1 MLGPPVRHAGPAQQ
15 TMRSPTMADVQQ
27 PLPRLTPG
35 DPAPWFTAACSA
47 NPRYVF
53 SSVAGRYVVLCFLG
67 SAARPEAQ
75 AALRTVAAH
84 RALFDDARIALF
96 CVTLDPEDQRQGRLV
111 QSLPGIRH
119 FWDFDGA
126 VSRLY
131 GALAPMPPDPDRIDD
146 GRGGRGARMAFRPFW
161 LVLDPTLRVLAR
173 RPLGEAEAVMRDL
186 AALPPPER
194 HAGVAAPW
202 APVLVVP
209 RVFEPEFCRHL
220 IGLYERHGGQP
231 SGFMREVDGKT
242 VPVLDP
248 GHKRRADYTIED
260 EAVKAAARTRI
271 VRRLVPEIEK
281 AFQFRATRMERYI
294 VACYDA
300 AEQGHF
306 AAHRDNTTKGT
317 AHRKFAVTLN
327 LNAEE
332 YEGGELRFP
341 EFGAR
346 SYRAPTGGAV
356 VFSCSLLHE
365 ALPVTKGRRYVF
377 LPFLYDEDGARIR
390 EANNPYLGEGVGEYR
405 KDGAAARA

>member
-1 MLGPPVRHAGPAQQ
+1 
-15 TMRSPTMADVQQ
+15 MAETQQ
-27 PLPRLTPG
+27 PPRLTPG
-35 DPAPWFTAACSA
+35 DPAPWFTAACGA
-47 NPRYVF
+47 NPHYVF
-53 SSVAGRYVVLCFLG
+53 SSVAGRYVVLCFLA
-67 SAARPEAQ
+67 SAGRPEARPAL
-75 AALRTVAAH
+75 AAIAAH
-84 RALFDDARIALF
+84 RALFDDRRIALF
-96 CVTLDPEDQRQGRLV
+96 CVTLDPEDRRQGRLV

-131 GALAPMPPDPDRIDD
+131 GALMPAPPPEPDRIGD
-146 GRGGRGARMAFRPFW
+146 GAGGGARALSRPFW
-161 LVLDPTLRVLAR
+161 VVLDPTLRVLAV
-173 RPLGEAEAVMRDL
+173 RPLAEAEAVMRDL

-202 APVLVVP
+202 APVLLVP

-231 SGFMREVDGKT
+231 SGFMREVDGRT
-242 VPVLDP
+242 VAVHDP
-248 GHKRRADYTIED
+248 AHKRRADYVIED
-260 EAVKAAARTRI
+260 EAARAAARARI
-271 VRRLVPEIEK
+271 VRRLLPEIEK

-306 AAHRDNTTKGT
+306 AAHRDNTTRGT
-317 AHRKFAVTLN
+317 AHRRFAVTLN

-341 EFGAR
+341 EFGTR

-377 LPFLYDEDGARIR
+377 LPFLYDEAGARLR
-390 EANNPYLGEGVGEYR
+390 EANSAYLGEGVGEYR
-405 KDGAAARA
+405 RGGATAGA

>member
-1 MLGPPVRHAGPAQQ
+1 
-15 TMRSPTMADVQQ
+15 MAA
-27 PLPRLTPG
+27 PPRLAPG
-35 DPAPWFTAACSA
+35 DAAPWFTAASSA

-67 SAARPEAQ
+67 SAARPEVQ
-75 AALRTVAAH
+75 AALRAVAEH
-84 RALFDDARIALF
+84 RALFDDRRAALF
-96 CVTLDPEDQRQGRLV
+96 GVSLDPEDRSQGRLQ

-131 GALAPMPPDPDRIDD
+131 GALLPPSAQVPDSID
-146 GRGGRGARMAFRPFW
+146 GAGGGLSTYQPFW
-161 LVLDPTLRVLAR
+161 LVLDPMLRVLAR
-173 RPLGEAEAVMRDL
+173 LPLAEAAAAMRYV

-194 HAGVAAPW
+194 HAGVAEVP
-202 APVLVVP
+202 APVLVLP

-231 SGFMREVDGKT
+231 SGFMREVDGRT
-242 VPVLDP
+242 VAVFDH
-248 GHKRRADYTIED
+248 GHKRRADHVIED
-260 EAVKAAARTRI
+260 ESVRAAARARI

-300 AEQGHF
+300 TEGGHF

-365 ALPVTKGRRYVF
+365 AQPVTRGRRYVF
-377 LPFLYDEDGARIR
+377 LPFLYDEAAAKLRETNNAFLGA
-390 EANNPYLGEGVGEYR
+390 GVGEYR
-405 KDGAAARA
+405 STAEAEAAADGGGRGTAAAAHSVG

>member
-1 MLGPPVRHAGPAQQ
+1 
-15 TMRSPTMADVQQ
+15 MAETPQ
-27 PLPRLTPG
+27 PPRLTPG
-35 DPAPWFTAACSA
+35 DPAPMFTAACSA
-47 NPRYVF
+47 NPHYAF
-53 SSVAGRYVVLCFLG
+53 STTAGRYVVLCFLP
-67 SAARPEAQ
+67 SAGRPEAQ
-75 AALRTVAAH
+75 PALRAIAEH
-84 RALFDDARIALF
+84 RALFDDHRIALF
-96 CVTLDPEDQRQGRLV
+96 CVTVDPEDQRQGRLV

-131 GALAPMPPDPDRIDD
+131 GVLTSPPPPDPDRIHD
-146 GRGGRGARMAFRPFW
+146 GPEPAAGAARALFRPCW
-161 LVLDPTLRVLAR
+161 LVLDPTLRVLAIQ
-173 RPLGEAEAVMRDL
+173 PLAEAEAVMRYL
-186 AALPPPER
+186 AALPPPEL
-194 HAGVAAPW
+194 HAGVVAPW

-220 IGLYERHGGQP
+220 IGLYEKHGGQP
-231 SGFMREVDGKT
+231 SGFMREVNGKT
-242 VPVLDP
+242 VAVHDP
-248 GHKRRADYTIED
+248 NHKRRADYTIED
-260 EAVKAAARTRI
+260 EAVKAAARARI
-271 VRRLVPEIEK
+271 VRRLLPEIEK

-332 YEGGELRFP
+332 FEGGELRFP
-341 EFGAR
+341 EFGSR

-377 LPFLYDEDGARIR
+377 LPFLYDEEGARIR

-405 KDGAAARA
+405 RGAPAAAGA